1 MSTSQNEWRHTHNGE
16 GNEELYMS
24 KEGKYYTKFAWDHF
38 LAAYTG
44 KVRRVGRDRPGPH
57 NGWDSAWSPSVAG
70 QILDFAKS
78 TQDSSV
84 DFFSDGQDLWPADET
99 TDPMPQPVI
108 RPRQLTPVAP
118 LQKKDKP

>member
-1 MSTSQNEWRHTHNGE
+1 MSKPVWTHTHNGE
-16 GNEELYMS
+16 KNEELFEC
-24 KEGKYYTKFAWDHF
+24 EGKYYERFAWDHF

>member
-1 MSTSQNEWRHTHNGE
+1 MSKPVWTHTHNGE
-16 GNEELYMS
+16 KNEELFEC
-24 KEGKYYTKFAWDHF
+24 EGKYYSRFAWDHF

-57 NGWDSAWSPSVAG
+57 NGWDSAWSPSIAG
-70 QILDFAKS
+70 QIMDL
-78 TQDSSV
+78 TRSV
-84 DFFSDGQDLWPADET
+84 DFLSDGEDLWPADET